1 MKRSRKT
8 AVQIIGGVLLAAVL
22 SGRGQPDFS
31 EKGNNG
37 YENFKVEEQTEQ
49 EGDYGEPLLST

>member
-8 AVQIIGGVLLAAVL
+8 AVQIIGGVLLTAVL
-22 SGRGQPDFS
+22 SGCGQPDFS
-31 EKGNNG
+31 GNNG

-49 EGDYGEPLLST
+49 EGDYGEPLLSM